1 MQAGKNIFSAIA
13 NNNKI
18 QSTMPFVKGKSGN
31 PSGRKAGTPNTLTG
45 DLRKQ
50 IQAIAEGQAA
60 QLWADLQTLEPKD
73 RVNAWLKLL
82 DFVLPRLQRTE
93 TVIDLSKLSA
103 ADIDALFERAINS
116 PATWKTDH

>member
-1 MQAGKNIFSAIA
+1 
-13 NNNKI
+13 
-18 QSTMPFVKGKSGN
+18 MPFVKGKSGN

>member
-1 MQAGKNIFSAIA
+1 MEKPFFSAIA
-13 NNNKI
+13 NNNKM
-18 QSTMPFVKGKSGN
+18 QSTMPFIKGKSGN

-50 IQAIAEGQAA
+50 IQAIVEGQIA
-60 QLWADLQTLEPKD
+60 QILADLATLEPKD
-73 RVNAWLKLL
+73 RLNALVKLL

-93 TVIDLSKLSA
+93 TVVDFSKLTQS
-103 ADIDALFERAINS
+103 DIDALFERAINS